1 MDYSPVVDEFLKALW
16 WLVPIALFIG
26 FFQSPWFKGVLGEAL
41 VKLAAKLRL
50 PPETCHPIHNVT
62 LPTPGGTTQID
73 HIFVSRYGIFVVETK
88 NMKGW
93 IFGGEKQAR
102 WTQKIYKKSFKFQN
116 PLRQNYKHVKALEA
130 ALDLTA
136 EGVIHSVVVFTGE
149 STFKT
154 PMPAN
159 VTRGGGYI
167 TYIKSFREPVL
178 SEAQVQEV
186 LEQIKAGRLEPFF
199 KTHRQHVKNL
209 KSCSDPNAERKCPKC
224 GSAMV
229 LRLVRRGSRAGSQ
242 FWGCSTYPK
251 CRVMQ
256 NVA

>member
-1 MDYSPVVDEFLKALW
+1 
-16 WLVPIALFIG
+16 
-26 FFQSPWFKGVLGEAL
+26 
-41 VKLAAKLRL
+41 LRL
-50 PPETCHPIHNVT
+50 PHNIYHPIHNVT
-62 LPTPGGTTQID
+62 LPTLYGTTQID

-130 ALDLTA
+130 ALDVPSWEA
-136 EGVIHSVVVFTGE
+136 IHSVIVFAGE

-154 PMPAN
+154 PMPAK

-167 TYIKSFREPVL
+167 RYIRSFRDPVL
-178 SEAQVQEV
+178 SEEQVHDVVAKIQ
-186 LEQIKAGRLEPFF
+186 AGRLSPSF
-199 KTHRQHVKNL
+199 KTHRQHVRNL
-209 KSCSDPNAERKCPKC
+209 KSRSNPEAERKCPKC

-229 LRLVRRGSRAGSQ
+229 LRTVRRGSRAGNR
-242 FWGCSTYPK
+242 FWGCSTYPE
-251 CRVMQ
+251 CRVTQ